1 MKKQTKG
8 FILGVALGVGAGML
22 LAPYRGVTMRK
33 KVSAKVDEVANY
45 IKNMNSEI
53 LRNDCLGILN
63 NIKGYLEELDSA
75 KLKGDCIVAGN
86 KVKKEV
92 NKLALKVKNAA
103 IPVLDKAVEDLRSNT
118 VVLLKKTVEKL
129 EN

>member
-8 FILGVALGVGAGML
+8 FILGAALGVGAGL
-22 LAPYRGVTMRK
+22 LFAPYRGVTMRK
-33 KVSAKVDEVANY
+33 KVASKLNAVTDYV
-45 IKNMNSEI
+45 KNMNSET
-53 LRNDCLGILN
+53 LRSDCLGILN

-75 KLKGDCIVAGN
+75 KLKSDAILVGS
-86 KVKKEV
+86 KLKKEV
-92 NKLALKVKNAA
+92 NKLATKVKEVSEPVVAKA
-103 IPVLDKAVEDLRSNT
+103 IEDLRCNT

>member
-8 FILGVALGVGAGML
+8 FILGAALGVGAGL
-22 LAPYRGVTMRK
+22 LFAPYRGVTMRK
-33 KVSAKVDEVANY
+33 KVAAKLNDVTTYV
-45 IKNMNSEI
+45 KNMNSET

-63 NIKGYLEELDSA
+63 NIKDYLEELDSA
-75 KLKGDCIVAGN
+75 KLKSDAIVIGN
-86 KVKKEV
+86 KLKKEV
-92 NKLALKVKNAA
+92 NKLAGKVKEVSEPVVNKA
-103 IPVLDKAVEDLRSNT
+103 IDDFRSNT

>member
-8 FILGVALGVGAGML
+8 FILGAALGVGAGL
-22 LAPYRGVTMRK
+22 LFAPYRGVTMRK
-33 KVSAKVDEVANY
+33 KVASKLNAVTDYV
-45 IKNMNSEI
+45 KNMNSET
-53 LRNDCLGILN
+53 LRSDCLGILN

-75 KLKGDCIVAGN
+75 KLK
-86 KVKKEV
+86 KEV
-92 NKLALKVKNAA
+92 NKLAGKVKEVSEPVVAKA
-103 IPVLDKAVEDLRSNT
+103 IEDLRCNT

>member
-8 FILGVALGVGAGML
+8 FIFGAALGVGAGLL

-33 KVSAKVDEVANY
+33 KVAAKLNEVGDY
-45 IKNMNSEI
+45 VKNMNSES

-63 NIKGYLEELDSA
+63 NIKDYLEELDSA
-75 KLKGDCIVAGN
+75 KLKSDAILAGN
-86 KVKKEV
+86 KLKKEV
-92 NKLALKVKNAA
+92 NKLATKVKEVSE
-103 IPVLDKAVEDLRSNT
+103 PVVNKALEDLRSNT

>member
-8 FILGVALGVGAGML
+8 FILGAALGIGVGML

-53 LRNDCLGILN
+53 LRNDCLSILN

-86 KVKKEV
+86 KIKKEV
-92 NKLALKVKNAA
+92 NKLAGKVKNAA
-103 IPVLDKAVEDLRSNT
+103 TPVLEKAVEDLRSNT
-118 VVLLKKTVEKL
+118 VALLKKTVEKL